1 MSRDRGVLIVTGG
14 ASGIGLAIAKAA
26 VGEGW
31 KVLLADLTRP
41 ALDAA
46 QAQIDAIRP
55 GVTRTVVMDVADE
68 DAVVAGLKDCEAG
81 FGPVRGLVN
90 SAGIGR
96 QVPFFETSV
105 KLFREILD
113 INLVGS
119 FAVAREAGRLMLAH
133 GGGAIVN
140 VASVSGLRGN
150 IGRSAYGASK
160 GGVVTLT
167 QVMACE
173 LAPVNIRVNAI
184 APGPFETPMV
194 QEMHTA
200 ETRAGW
206 LQGVPQRRYAE
217 PDEIAGAALFLL
229 DDSKS
234 SFVTGHVLNVDG
246 GFAAHGLL
254 PAYP

>member
-1 MSRDRGVLIVTGG
+1 MNTLQNKNQGVAIITGG
-14 ASGIGLAIAKAA
+14 ASGIGLAIAKGA

-31 KVLLADLTRP
+31 KVLLADLTQP

-46 QAQIDAIRP
+46 KAQIDAIKP

-68 DAVVAGLKDCEAG
+68 DMVIAGLKDCEAG

-113 INLVGS
+113 INLVGT
-119 FAVAREAGRLMLAH
+119 FAVAKEAARMMKAH

-140 VASVSGLRGN
+140 VASVSGIRGN
-150 IGRSAYGASK
+150 IERSAYGASK
-160 GGVVTLT
+160 GGV
-167 QVMACE
+167 
-173 LAPVNIRVNAI
+173 INAI

-200 ETRAGW
+200 ATREAW
-206 LQGVPQRRYAE
+206 MQVVPQRRYAE
-217 PDEIAGAALFLL
+217 PDEVAGAALFLL
-229 DDSKS
+229 DGSKS
-234 SFVTGHVLNVDG
+234 SFVTGHILNVDG

-254 PAYP
+254 PKLL